1 MSLHIGAQKGEI
13 AETVLMPGDPLR
25 AKHVAEKFLTD
36 AKCHNQIRGMLGY
49 TGYYKG
55 KKVSIQGSGMGMPSM
70 SIYVNE
76 LIREFDVKNIIRI
89 GTSGSYKAHVKV
101 KDIVIAMAA
110 CTNSAMNKLR
120 FEGMDFAPIANFDL
134 LMNAYN
140 TAKKLG
146 IDVHIGNV
154 LTSDTFYEDKPDMYK
169 KWADYGVL
177 SVEMETSALYTLAA
191 KYQINALSI
200 LTISDSL
207 VTHEETTA
215 EERQNSFDDMV
226 KIALESIL

>member
-1 MSLHIGAQKGEI
+1 MSLHIGAEKDQV

-36 AKCHNQIRGMLGY
+36 AYCYNNIRGMLGF
-49 TGYYKG
+49 TGFYKG
-55 KKVSIQGSGMGMPSM
+55 KKVSVQGSGMGMPSM
-70 SIYVNE
+70 SIYANE

-89 GTSGSYKAHVKV
+89 GTSGSYQEQVKV

-110 CTNSAMNKLR
+110 CTNSAMNKQR
-120 FEGMDFAPIANFDL
+120 FDGLDFAPIANFNL
-134 LMNAYN
+134 LLNAYN
-140 TAKKLG
+140 TAQKLN
-146 IDVHIGNV
+146 IKVHVGNV
-154 LTSDTFYEDKPDMYK
+154 LTSDTFYEDSPDLYK
-169 KWADYGVL
+169 KWAKYGVL

-191 KYQINALSI
+191 KYGINALSI